1 MMGGGPTGGPDGT
14 RGGPGVG
21 GQPPGPV
28 TERRGVG
35 FRAIASLTVPA
46 YRLYFLFVLGQMGAM
61 NMQMMARSWYVYE
74 LSKTPGTNDGS
85 VTMLGAVALANGL
98 PMLTLSL
105 FGGVL
110 ADRVPKKQVLI
121 IGQIMSTI
129 ITVGVAM
136 SITLGSI
143 SVWHLLIAS
152 FLQGIVMALMMPA
165 RQAIIPELVSANMI
179 TNAVALNGAAMNL
192 LRLMGP
198 ALAGF
203 LIAMWDIEGVY
214 YIMAVLYGTGVIM
227 LMGLPLSGAVA
238 LRGSG
243 MLKQVG
249 EGLTY
254 VRRNNALLMLLIFS
268 LFSFVLSMPYMFLL
282 PAFTD
287 TILTV
292 DPSRLTFFTSLPL
305 VGTLFETL
313 DQSSARQGLLISIS
327 GIGALVGSVFV
338 ATMEDKKRGL
348 WLLISMFVM
357 AASLIV
363 FSFTNSYLI
372 AFIMFIPLGFAQA
385 GRMALS
391 NTLAQVYSDD
401 EHRGRVMSIYMLNWA
416 MTNFGVFFVG
426 VLADVVGTQGGFAGA
441 QLAVGGSAI
450 ILLCVTTFFTFFT
463 KRVRQMD

>member
-1 MMGGGPTGGPDGT
+1 MMGGPGMGGPGGPQ
-14 RGGPGVG
+14 GGPGVR
-21 GQPPGPV
+21 QPPGPV
-28 TERRGVG
+28 TEKRSVG

-85 VTMLGAVALANGL
+85 VTMLGAVALANAV
-98 PMLTLSL
+98 PMITLSL

-110 ADRVPKKQVLI
+110 ADRIPKKQVLVV
-121 IGQIMSTI
+121 GQILSTV
-129 ITVGVAM
+129 ITVGVAV
-136 SITLGSI
+136 SISLGSI
-143 SVWHLLIAS
+143 TVWHLLIAS
-152 FLQGIVMALMMPA
+152 FMQGCVMALMMPA

-179 TNAVALNGAAMNL
+179 TNAIALNGAAMNL

-203 LIAMWDIEGVY
+203 LIALWDIEGVY
-214 YIMAVLYGTGVIM
+214 YIMAVLYASGVFI
-227 LMGLPLSGAVA
+227 LMGVPLTGAVA

-249 EGLTY
+249 EGLVY
-254 VRRNNALLMLLIFS
+254 IRHNSAVLMLLIFA

-313 DQSSARQGLLISIS
+313 DESSARQGLLISIS

-357 AASLIV
+357 AVSLIV

-372 AFIMFIPLGFAQA
+372 AFIVFIPLGFAQA

-401 EHRGRVMSIYMLNWA
+401 EHRGRVMSIYMLNWG

-426 VLADVVGTQGGFAGA
+426 VLADVIGTQGDFSGA

-450 ILLCVTTFFTFFT
+450 LLLAVTVFFTFFV
-463 KRVRQMD
+463 KRVREMD